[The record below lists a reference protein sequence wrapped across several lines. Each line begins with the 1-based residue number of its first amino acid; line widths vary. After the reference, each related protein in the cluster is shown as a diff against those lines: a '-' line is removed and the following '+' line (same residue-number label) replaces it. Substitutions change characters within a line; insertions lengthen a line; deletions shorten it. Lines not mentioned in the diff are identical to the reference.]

1 MFLLKTIFIWQAYK
15 PLSIITQYVES
26 FHFVLLNFLY
36 LIFQSNSSEKIHN
49 RKNEKTNK
57 KTFTRDV
64 IFKRALEICLLA
76 VRSSSICKTL
86 ELKDPKVNGR
96 GKTAI
101 YSELN
106 IFDVK
111 AKGEALNVQDEYPM
125 AIC

>member
-1 MFLLKTIFIWQAYK
+1 MFLFKTIFIWQAYK
-15 PLSIITQYVES
+15 ALSIITQYVES

-49 RKNEKTNK
+49 RKNEKTNE

-64 IFKRALEICLLA
+64 IFKRALEVCLLA

-86 ELKDPKVNGR
+86 ELKNAKVNGR
-96 GKTAI
+96 GKTTTR
-101 YSELN
+101 SELN
-106 IFDVK
+106 IFDG
-111 AKGEALNVQDEYPM
+111 KGEALNVQDEYPM